1 MKKYEKLRVY
11 NPFGNLRGPWR
22 IVPMD
27 CHVIQKEILG
37 KRISV
42 EFMFGESLFISLFSQ
57 LMLFTAELEKDK
69 LDMLFSECC
78 LGLRY
83 PPRSNTPR

>member
-1 MKKYEKLRVY
+1 
-11 NPFGNLRGPWR
+11 
-22 IVPMD
+22 MD

-57 LMLFTAELEKDK
+57 LMLFCRTRE
-69 LDMLFSECC
+69 
-78 LGLRY
+78 GQVGYVVLRVL
-83 PPRSNTPR
+83 PRSEISATFEHAKVEKY